1 MTRREQR
8 EEPDSTVLSY
18 ILPVCLAA
26 LPLLFVQVAIKTV
39 VDRKG
44 ITVVSAVLR
53 YEAWGVENQSL
64 SLVVCARSCP
74 SFITVS
80 LGYTAYPPTDRTASA
95 VLGQKCYEGWVQ
107 TDRKHQSLEIFPQ
120 RPRVRRLGR
129 LKDLPVFDNRP
140 QTSVAFSLSRQS
152 VVRAVVRDPEQAL
165 RMNVSIT
172 LLAQNS
178 PLDTWRG
185 RVALTSSSWP
195 TFIPPPISKSRNF
208 SR

>member
-129 LKDLPVFDNRP
+129 LKDVPVFDNRP
-140 QTSVAFSLSRQS
+140 QTSVALSLSGQS
-152 VVRAVVRDPEQAL
+152 VVRDPERAL

>member
-18 ILPVCLAA
+18 SLPVCLAA

-140 QTSVAFSLSRQS
+140 QTSVALSLSLS
-152 VVRAVVRDPEQAL
+152 LWTVRSTGSRTSTTDE
-165 RMNVSIT
+165 RSIT

-195 TFIPPPISKSRNF
+195 TFIPPPIPKSRNF

>member
-64 SLVVCARSCP
+64 SLVVWARSCP

-107 TDRKHQSLEIFPQ
+107 TDRKHQSLEISPQ

-140 QTSVAFSLSRQS
+140 QTSVALSLSLSGQS
-152 VVRAVVRDPEQAL
+152 VVRDPERAL

>member
-1 MTRREQR
+1 MTRRERR
-8 EEPDSTVLSY
+8 EEQDSTVLSY

-26 LPLLFVQVAIKTV
+26 LPLLFAQVAIKTV

-74 SFITVS
+74 TFITVS
-80 LGYTAYPPTDRTASA
+80 LGHTAYPPSDRTASA

-107 TDRKHQSLEIFPQ
+107 TDRKHQSVEIFPQ

-140 QTSVAFSLSRQS
+140 QTSVALSLSGQS
-152 VVRAVVRDPEQAL
+152 VVRDPERAL

-195 TFIPPPISKSRNF
+195 TFIPPPIPKSRNF

>member
-140 QTSVAFSLSRQS
+140 QTSVALSLSGQS
-152 VVRAVVRDPEQAL
+152 VVRDPERAL

-172 LLAQNS
+172 LLTQNS
-178 PLDTWRG
+178 PSDTWRG

-195 TFIPPPISKSRNF
+195 TFIPQPIPKSRNF

>member
-129 LKDLPVFDNRP
+129 LKDLPVFDNQP
-140 QTSVAFSLSRQS
+140 QTFVALSLSGQS
-152 VVRAVVRDPEQAL
+152 VLRDPERVL

>member
-8 EEPDSTVLSY
+8 EEPDSTVLLY

-95 VLGQKCYEGWVQ
+95 VLGQKCGWVQ
-107 TDRKHQSLEIFPQ
+107 TDRKHRSLEIFPQ

-165 RMNVSIT
+165 RMDVSIT